1 MAVARARWLKLSRS
15 TKPSGRAVQGLAPR
29 RPRCRSIQSGHGSA
43 KRNKFCFC
51 PTSGL
56 LQISVR
62 YLSWF
67 WWSHYVH
74 TSGALKFQ
82 KGNHIGNSLMIF
94 YAFLGLFAKKTD
106 CLDLLDKFDKSTGE
120 GNKIPV
126 RPVPFHGIHLL
137 YVGPSRS
144 GWAHQTAFSIDSIG
158 TSRKV
163 NFLDRNI
170 RQTCLSMSEDV

>member
-1 MAVARARWLKLSRS
+1 MSEHPERPWQCQEKQILFLSNFRITSDICKISKLVLVV
-15 TKPSGRAVQGLAPR
+15 TL
-29 RPRCRSIQSGHGSA
+29 C
-43 KRNKFCFC
+43 
-51 PTSGL
+51 
-56 LQISVR
+56 
-62 YLSWF
+62 
-67 WWSHYVH
+67 H